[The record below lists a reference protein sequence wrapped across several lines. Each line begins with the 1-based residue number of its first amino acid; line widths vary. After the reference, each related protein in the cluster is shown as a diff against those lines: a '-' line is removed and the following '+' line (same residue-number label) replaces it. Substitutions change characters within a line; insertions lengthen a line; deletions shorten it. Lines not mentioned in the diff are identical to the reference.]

1 MNAVEIY
8 EKASWDLEHSKIT
21 LGEFEER
28 IKPLYDVEPVR
39 RGYWF
44 KDEKFYHD
52 IMVDGN
58 PVCLYHTCSV
68 CGVADEYITVD
79 ERPNGAHVIVRNVR
93 KYCPNCGAR
102 MEKEWGGPRE

>member
-39 RGYWF
+39 HGRWERYEEYSWAVNLACRCQICGW
-44 KDEKFYHD
+44 
-52 IMVDGN
+52 IVDN
-58 PVCLYHTCSV
+58 TQSR
-68 CGVADEYITVD
+68 AF
-79 ERPNGAHVIVRNVR
+79 A
-93 KYCPNCGAR
+93 YCPNCGAR
-102 MEKEWGGPRE
+102 MDGEE

>member
-39 RGYWF
+39 HGWWV
-44 KDEKFYHD
+44 E
-52 IMVDGN
+52 
-58 PVCLYHTCSV
+58 
-68 CGVADEYITVD
+68 DEYEIPHCSECKAINNTVY
-79 ERPNGAHVIVRNVR
+79 RN
-93 KYCPNCGAR
+93 YCSNCGAR
-102 MEKEWGGPRE
+102 MGGESDE

>member
-39 RGYWF
+39 
-44 KDEKFYHD
+44 H
-52 IMVDGN
+52 
-58 PVCLYHTCSV
+58 SV
-68 CGVADEYITVD
+68 WRVASADPDKEYECMNCKKAV
-79 ERPNGAHVIVRNVR
+79 GW
-93 KYCPNCGAR
+93 KYLYCPNCGAR
-102 MEKEWGGPRE
+102 MDRKEQDNG